1 MTARVLILDIETA
14 PHTAYVWGLWDQNVG
29 LNQLIETGRVMSVA
43 AKWHGEKFTFQWDE
57 NKDERQEMLNNV
69 HQLLDEA
76 DAVVHYNGTKFD
88 IPMLNKEFV
97 YLDMTPPSG
106 IKEID
111 LLKTVRSRFRF
122 PSNKLDYVVQHLDIG
137 SKTEHE
143 GFKLWVKCME
153 GDAKA
158 WAKMRKYNVQDV
170 ILTEKL
176 YDKLLPWIKGSLN
189 YGLFDEEGCCT
200 KCGSFSLTKRGFATT
215 ATGRYQ
221 RWQCD
226 DCGGWSQEKRSVVAS
241 VFKESS

>member
-1 MTARVLILDIETA
+1 MKPRVLILDIETA

-29 LNQLIETGRVMSVA
+29 LSQLIETGRVMSVA
-43 AKWHGEKFTFQWDE
+43 AKWHGEKT
-57 NKDERQEMLNNV
+57 V
-69 HQLLDEA
+69 HQFDEDLSGKDCMLEQVHDLLDEA
-76 DAVVHYNGTKFD
+76 DAVIHYNGTKFD
-88 IPMLNKEFV
+88 LPMLHKEFV
-97 YLDMTPPSG
+97 EAGYPPPSG
-106 IKEID
+106 VKQID
-111 LLKTVRSRFRF
+111 LLKTVRSQFRF

-158 WAKMRKYNVQDV
+158 WTRMRKYNVQDV

-176 YDKLLPWIKGSLN
+176 YDKLQPWIKNGLN

-200 KCGSFSLTKRGFATT
+200 KCGSFALTKRGFATT
-215 ATGRYQ
+215 NTGRYQ

-226 DCGGWSQEKRSVVAS
+226 DCGGWSQEKRSVTAS
-241 VFKESS
+241 VFKES